1 MLFVDSG
8 RSVRQTSKSAE
19 FVDIGNR
26 KQKKKYSSGL
36 LGVIVSGTFP
46 FSTP

>member
-8 RSVRQTSKSAE
+8 RSVPQTSKSAE
-19 FVDIGNR
+19 FVDMGNR
-26 KQKKKYSSGL
+26 KQKKYSSGL